1 MGNDAK
7 FKFVAVK
14 TGEEETGPVERGNV
28 ENLKVVM
35 GLLDQDQE

>member
-7 FKFVAVK
+7 FKFDSIK
-14 TGEEETGPVERGNV
+14 SGEQETGPVERGNV
-28 ENLKVVM
+28 ENLIVVL